1 MSLQPRTRLFCFF
14 YGESTKIPYTTS
26 NLPIPA
32 VSFFNECLALLQIY
46 PAVVR
51 ALKNKTARHALTED
65 LKSHAAQN
73 KCMLDHQQ
81 FLMVVKLFN
90 ALLQNESPLDE
101 NGIAAHILPL
111 GDTFYRVSQAKSDGY
126 AMVQKRCRYV
136 SQISETLSN
145 FGLEDSLVY
154 FGQLFFNNASKSI
167 RSRLLT
173 F

>member
-1 MSLQPRTRLFCFF
+1 MEKAQR
-14 YGESTKIPYTTS
+14 YHTTS

-32 VSFFNECLALLQIY
+32 VFCNECLALSQIY

-101 NGIAAHILPL
+101 NGIAAQLLPL
-111 GDTFYRVSQAKSDGY
+111 GDTFYRVSQTMSDWYAK
-126 AMVQKRCRYV
+126 V
-136 SQISETLSN
+136 
-145 FGLEDSLVY
+145 
-154 FGQLFFNNASKSI
+154 
-167 RSRLLT
+167 
-173 F
+173 